1 MTLNMTPNLIPLP
14 PFIDRLIPDEQTR
27 AFDHLGPLKMR
38 GFNLHRQLGTNWG
51 TDRWFRFDPRDG
63 RWPGGLT
70 TYGQDA
76 ITGEVI
82 RWNDPLGAAHT
93 VTVAW
98 NPNTAAYDYDTPAGH
113 DADVS
118 AHRWGWASG
127 PVSAPYGDGAPFVAK
142 YGVNAVND
150 CVSWEVDGFYGD
162 PWSVKAMQI
171 AAQACAH
178 YAHNYGITWEQFP
191 IHPDEGFSFV
201 RWHQEY
207 TIGTGKICPGAVV
220 MNQTSAWIEMVRAVM
235 KAYQTAGT
243 EEPKPIPTPP
253 TYTAPVL
260 PDWWERALE
269 SPRPSDAMVDG
280 VRWFTVRRRAEA
292 IRNANR
298 YSRPDTAAPKSGP
311 KVLTR
316 EKIGVERWFRDKDG
330 AIWIV
335 EDAGHFVKASAFTPA
350 ISLRSR

>member
-1 MTLNMTPNLIPLP
+1 
-14 PFIDRLIPDEQTR
+14 
-27 AFDHLGPLKMR
+27 
-38 GFNLHRQLGTNWG
+38 
-51 TDRWFRFDPRDG
+51 
-63 RWPGGLT
+63 
-70 TYGQDA
+70 
-76 ITGEVI
+76 
-82 RWNDPLGAAHT
+82 
-93 VTVAW
+93 
-98 NPNTAAYDYDTPAGH
+98 
-113 DADVS
+113 
-118 AHRWGWASG
+118 
-127 PVSAPYGDGAPFVAK
+127 
-142 YGVNAVND
+142 
-150 CVSWEVDGFYGD
+150 
-162 PWSVKAMQI
+162 MQI

-207 TIGTGKICPGAVV
+207 TIGTGKICPGSVV

-280 VRWFTVRRRAEA
+280 VRWFTIRRRAEA

-330 AIWIV
+330 RQWIV
-335 EDAGHFVKASAFTPA
+335 EDAGHFLTASAFTPA